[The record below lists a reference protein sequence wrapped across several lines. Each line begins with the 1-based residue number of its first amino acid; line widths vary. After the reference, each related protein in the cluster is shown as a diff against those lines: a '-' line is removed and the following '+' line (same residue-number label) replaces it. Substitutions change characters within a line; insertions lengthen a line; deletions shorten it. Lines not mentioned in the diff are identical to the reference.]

1 MLLRYD
7 VNSYCKAVVLYK
19 KDFENA
25 VVLICCFCYTNCN
38 GSSS

>member
-25 VVLICCFCYTNCN
+25 HCCSVNMLLWLY
-38 GSSS
+38 